1 MYRDWLLT
9 PLFNRV
15 REGLVFVSMHHDDR
29 LSRTSQYQIPYKARQ
44 AGDSDDR
51 VGGRDTRAA
60 PAMTMRRRDGT
71 VELRRRN
78 SLFSLGLDDEDMDE
92 NDDDMED
99 DDEEDD
105 NDDDDRMAQ
114 VPREFSTAS
123 LPPFN
128 VTMECSDDEAPDSSF
143 RAGRNAPNRI
153 GSLPFESDDSEDGYN
168 NMDDPFFDEFNT
180 FGLRDMSTPPEDPEP
195 ATTQEPARGSGG
207 DLMVPHAR
215 FNIEKGRSKC
225 TIHFDPPIS
234 GRFILL
240 KMWSPRQHV
249 GSNIDIQS
257 VVAKGFAGPRY
268 FPSIT
273 LA

>member
-1 MYRDWLLT
+1 
-9 PLFNRV
+9 
-15 REGLVFVSMHHDDR
+15 
-29 LSRTSQYQIPYKARQ
+29 
-44 AGDSDDR
+44 
-51 VGGRDTRAA
+51 
-60 PAMTMRRRDGT
+60 MTTRRRDGI
-71 VELRRRN
+71 VEIRRRD
-78 SLFSLGLDDEDMDE
+78 SLFSLGLDDDDLEDE

-99 DDEEDD
+99 DD
-105 NDDDDRMAQ
+105 DDDDYRLAQ
-114 VPREFSTAS
+114 VPREFATTS

-128 VTMECSDDEAPDSSF
+128 VTMECSDDEGLDSSL
-143 RAGRNAPNRI
+143 RMGRNAPNRI

-168 NMDDPFFDEFNT
+168 NLDDPFFDDFNA
-180 FGLRDMSTPPEDPEP
+180 FGLRDMSTSLEDPEP
-195 ATTQEPARGSGG
+195 MPASQESTRGSGG

-240 KMWSPRQHV
+240 KMWSPKQHV

-257 VVAKGFAGPRY
+257 VVARGFAGPRY

>member
-1 MYRDWLLT
+1 
-9 PLFNRV
+9 
-15 REGLVFVSMHHDDR
+15 
-29 LSRTSQYQIPYKARQ
+29 
-44 AGDSDDR
+44 
-51 VGGRDTRAA
+51 
-60 PAMTMRRRDGT
+60 MRRRDGT
-71 VELRRRN
+71 VEVRRRN
-78 SLFSLGLDDEDMDE
+78 SLFSLGIEDDDPEEE
-92 NDDDMED
+92 NDDDMD
-99 DDEEDD
+99 DDEDDEDD
-105 NDDDDRMAQ
+105 YRLAQ
-114 VPREFSTAS
+114 VPREFASTS
-123 LPPFN
+123 IPPFN
-128 VTMECSDDEAPDSSF
+128 VTMECSDDEGLDSNF
-143 RAGRNAPNRI
+143 RVGRNAPNRI

-168 NMDDPFFDEFNT
+168 NPDEPFLDDFST
-180 FGLRDMSTPPEDPEP
+180 FRLREMSTSLEDPEP
-195 ATTQEPARGSGG
+195 PPATQEPSRGSGG

-240 KMWSPRQHV
+240 KMWSPRQHI